1 MSFTDHHHFYWWQM
15 HRTKENDDDNLFW
28 PKYGCIPLVFSI
40 HIQKCSIHLFRIL
53 QSFSIFVCVYMISK
67 VNVPN
72 ELHIHRKMNVH
83 FVVHY
88 YFSSIFFWVIFIS
101 HWSRNTYRER
111 KRERETEGFLCL
123 CFFMNFDLITNWI
136 ESNEVRKESDTP
148 KGIFVC
154 VSETREL
161 GQKQLTLLLELL
173 LLLSIVNVIV
183 WWWFSF
189 HFFSSS
195 FSLSFWNRKNLF
207 ARISTWSVPTKNY
220 DLCSMQHNFCMLY
233 RYTLFCHCCIVI
245 IFIFLSHNDMWFC
258 EKKNYKFQHQSIMW
272 MAFHYPNVFLFYFPN
287 SQIFS
292 ILTISQLLLTNCISI
307 PIDRWPDLYWKIPEQ
322 EKKWMISFLFYPYCD
337 ENESQP
343 ASQPASQPHRLARIN
358 FFRFSSLIS
367 WISNIEIS
375 FFLLHSSITENNL
388 FSSSRWWW
396 SCIWRMDIHT
406 HISKVIELEIIIFFH
421 ISSIDTT
428 PVCVCVCYENQ
439 SCINPNRESYDHFF
453 HLFVWWLLG
462 HMDQLIVFLSLC
474 MSCLLVYRFNKL
486 ENWNNNK
493 ELEDESCCCC
503 WWILHHY

>member
-111 KRERETEGFLCL
+111 NRERETEGFLCL

-154 VSETREL
+154 VSETWEL

-189 HFFSSS
+189 HLHFHSHFEIVKIS
-195 FSLSFWNRKNLF
+195 F

-272 MAFHYPNVFLFYFPN
+272 MAFHYPNVFLFCFPN

-292 ILTISQLLLTNCISI
+292 ILTISQLLLTNCIYI

-322 EKKWMISFLFYPYCD
+322 EKMNDFLSFLSILWW
-337 ENESQP
+337 EWKP
-343 ASQPASQPHRLARIN
+343 ASQPVSHTDWHESI
-358 FFRFSSLIS
+358 FFD
-367 WISNIEIS
+367 
-375 FFLLHSSITENNL
+375 FLLS
-388 FSSSRWWW
+388 F
-396 SCIWRMDIHT
+396 
-406 HISKVIELEIIIFFH
+406 LE
-421 ISSIDTT
+421 
-428 PVCVCVCYENQ
+428 Y
-439 SCINPNRESYDHFF
+439 
-453 HLFVWWLLG
+453 
-462 HMDQLIVFLSLC
+462 LILRFLS
-474 MSCLLVYRFNKL
+474 F
-486 ENWNNNK
+486 
-493 ELEDESCCCC
+493 CC
-503 WWILHHY
+503 IQV